1 MPRATKHIPTPLP
14 MPENVPI
21 LIVDD
26 DEALRESLHLV
37 LEFEYDG
44 CVTVAEVAATPDAFT
59 YLHSA
64 AVPHIVLLDFRLHD
78 ANADMVLGLIQ
89 RYAALQCHRYVL
101 MPAIEV
107 TRLPYDAQKLINAV
121 CAEVVM
127 KPFDLTTMF
136 EAVRR
141 AEAQLAAGSP
151 DEERS

>member
-1 MPRATKHIPTPLP
+1 MSKRTTYSPTPLP
-14 MPENVPI
+14 VPKHAPI
-21 LIVDD
+21 LLVED
-26 DEALRESLHLV
+26 DEALRETLV
-37 LEFEYDG
+37 MLLKDAGYS
-44 CVTVAEVAATPDAFT
+44 TVAEVAAALDAFT

-64 AVPHIVLLDFRLHD
+64 AVPHIVLLDFRLPD

-89 RYAALQCHRYVL
+89 RYAALQCHRYIL

-107 TRLPYDAQKLINAV
+107 TRLPYEAQKLINAV